1 MVYFPPYSFI
11 EIGQPAVSCHLLSIG
26 AFCVASKLFPS
37 LRLRYSLFIFTY
49 LCVFPQPRSEI
60 RTVRSAD
67 REPTVLGHSGEVDAE
82 PGGGADGGAAK
93 AARPRPHDR
102 SEGRHLQLR
111 PARQQ
116 TRE

>member
-1 MVYFPPYSFI
+1 MVNLRFKVVSFI
-11 EIGQPAVSCHLLSIG
+11 KI
-26 AFCVASKLFPS
+26 S
-37 LRLRYSLFIFTY
+37 LII
-49 LCVFPQPRSEI
+49 PQTRSEI

-67 REPTVLGHSGEVDAE
+67 REPAVVLGRSGEVDAE
-82 PGGGADGGAAK
+82 PGGGGADGGAAE